1 MNTIE
6 HRPPENPP
14 EHAESTAWAHAALKR
29 FRLIFRAVQQHSQ
42 WVESCCGVSYAQ
54 LWVMSEL
61 SKRAGMK
68 VSELA
73 RAMSVH
79 QSTVSNLLVKLEK
92 KGLIRR
98 ERAHADQRVV
108 HLYLTEAGQA
118 LVEQAPEPRQGLL
131 LQALTELP
139 DPVLMSLTRN
149 LDILVSAMQISDEQ
163 AAMQPLGVSG
173 DESETRTAMPPRKPR
188 KTAET
193 R

>member
-6 HRPPENPP
+6 HRLYEDSPEN
-14 EHAESTAWAHAALKR
+14 AEPRTSPHEALKR

-61 SKRAGMK
+61 SNQPGMN

-79 QSTVSNLLVKLEK
+79 QSTVSNLLVKLTK
-92 KGLIRR
+92 KGLVRR

-108 HLYLTEAGQA
+108 RLYLTEAGQT
-118 LVEQAPEPRQGLL
+118 LVERAPEPRQGLL
-131 LQALTELP
+131 LRALTELP
-139 DPVLMSLTRN
+139 APVLISLN
-149 LDILVSAMQISDEQ
+149 EGLNILVDAMHINDEQ
-163 AAMQPLGVSG
+163 AALQPLSMSG
-173 DESETRTAMPPRKPR
+173 DESGARPAPPRRKPR
-188 KTAET
+188 QTEPV
-193 R
+193 